1 MHFPL
6 TLAVLPL
13 AAQAVN
19 IISAND
25 DGWAEKNI
33 RTLYDTLTAD
43 GHSVVISAPAENK
56 SGTGMFSPLLT
67 QPLTLDLTNY
77 TFRLLG
83 RRPYEG
89 SPAVGNNA
97 TQPRWNYVN
106 SYPVTSIKYGIQN
119 LSATYF
125 NGNPDLAVTGP
136 NVGANLGVANAIS
149 GTVGAACYAAHDA
162 GIPAIAFS
170 GSSGSATAWDD
181 PTPEYATIYAQ
192 LATKVVDKVVAAGT
206 PYLPEDVYLNVN
218 FPKVDDCASVDD
230 YKFVLSRIY
239 TAVPLISGDDVETCS
254 NDKRLPTETKVTGS
268 GCYVSISVGNASNK
282 RDANAT
288 VQEEVLNKL
297 GDFLTCLS

>member
-1 MHFPL
+1 MHLPL

-33 RTLYDTLTAD
+33 RTLYDTLTAA

-56 SGTGMFSPLLT
+56 SGTGSMDADPKQLT
-67 QPLTLDLTNY
+67 EACEFDSCPV
-77 TFRLLG
+77 
-83 RRPYEG
+83 G

-106 SYPVTSIKYGIQN
+106 SYPVTSIKHGIQN
-119 LSATYF
+119 LSTTYF
-125 NGNPDLAVTGP
+125 SGNPDLAVTGP

-192 LATKVVDKVVAAGT
+192 LAAKVVDKVVAAGT

-230 YKFVLSRIY
+230 FKFVLSRIY
-239 TAVPLISGDDVETCS
+239 TAVPLISGDDVETCN
-254 NDKRLPTETKVTGS
+254 NDQRLPTETKVTGA

-282 RDANAT
+282 RDADAT
-288 VQEEVLNKL
+288 KQGQVLDKL
-297 GDFLTCLS
+297 GDFLTCLP

>member
-25 DGWAEKNI
+25 DGWAEINI

-56 SGTGMFSPLLT
+56 SGTGSSDADPTVLT
-67 QPLTLDLTNY
+67 EACEFDSCP
-77 TFRLLG
+77 
-83 RRPYEG
+83 EG

-119 LSATYF
+119 LSTTYF

-192 LATKVVDKVVAAGT
+192 LATKVVDQVVAAGT
-206 PYLPEDVYLNVN
+206 PYLPADVYLNVN

-239 TAVPLISGDDVETCS
+239 TAVPLISGDDVETCNNS
-254 NDKRLPTETKVTGS
+254 KRLPTETTVTDS

-288 VQEEVLNKL
+288 VQGEVLNKL

>member
-6 TLAVLPL
+6 AVVVLPL

-19 IISAND
+19 IISSND

-33 RTLYDTLTAD
+33 RTLYDSLTAA

-56 SGTGMFSPLLT
+56 SGTGSLDEDPTQLT
-67 QPLTLDLTNY
+67 EACEFDSCPV
-77 TFRLLG
+77 
-83 RRPYEG
+83 G

-106 SYPVTSIKYGIQN
+106 SFPVTSIKHGIQN
-119 LSATYF
+119 LSTTYF

-136 NVGANLGVANAIS
+136 NVGSNLGVANAIS

-170 GSSGSATAWDD
+170 GASGSAIAWDD
-181 PTPEYATIYAQ
+181 PTPAYATLYAE
-192 LATKVVDKVVAAGT
+192 LSAKVVNRVVAAGT
-206 PYLPEDVYLNVN
+206 PYLPEGVYLNVN
-218 FPKVDDCASVDD
+218 FPKADECTSVDD
-230 YKFVLSRIY
+230 FKFVLSRIY
-239 TAVPLISGDDVETCS
+239 TAVPLFSGDDVETCG
-254 NDKRLPTETKVTGS
+254 NDKRLPTETKVTGA

-282 RDANAT
+282 RDADAT
-288 VQEEVLNKL
+288 LQAEVLNKL
-297 GDFLTCLS
+297 GDFLTCLP

>member
-19 IISAND
+19 IISGND

-56 SGTGMFSPLLT
+56 SGT
-67 QPLTLDLTNY
+67 
-77 TFRLLG
+77 
-83 RRPYEG
+83 EG

-119 LSATYF
+119 LSTTYF

-297 GDFLTCLS
+297 GDFLTCLP